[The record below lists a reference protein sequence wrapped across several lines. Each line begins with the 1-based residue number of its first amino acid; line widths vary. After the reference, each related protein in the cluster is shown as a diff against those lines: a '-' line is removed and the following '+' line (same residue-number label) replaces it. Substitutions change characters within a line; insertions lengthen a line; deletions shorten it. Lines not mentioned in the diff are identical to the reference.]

1 MKRKNLIIITC
12 LITFNCE
19 AFNPQRTY
27 QKKCSQCHS
36 VKSEIAEPAPSFV
49 ALEQK
54 RGDEWVKNY
63 IKTSN
68 SQEHDFSS
76 YATNEKKLN
85 ELINFIFVAGAGTDQ
100 EIRHLK
106 GDMKAG
112 RVLSSSCV
120 SCHGPS
126 GYSSNPEVP
135 HLRGQNG
142 AYLIAQL
149 KAFRD
154 GGRIDTNGTMSS
166 MAKSL
171 SDRDIVNISTYYET
185 LNND

>member
-1 MKRKNLIIITC
+1 MKNKNLIFIC
-12 LITFNCE
+12 GLIVFNCM
-19 AFNPQRTY
+19 AFNPQRTF
-27 QKKCSQCHS
+27 QKKCSECHS
-36 VKSEIAEPAPSFV
+36 VESEIAEPGPSFV

-54 RGDEWVKNY
+54 RGAEWVKNY
-63 IKTSN
+63 IKTS
-68 SQEHDFSS
+68 SSKEHNFST

-85 ELINFIFVAGAGTDQ
+85 ELVEFLFIAGAGTDK
-100 EIRHLK
+100 EIKNLK
-106 GDMKAG
+106 GDVKAG

-126 GYSSNPEVP
+126 GYSSNPEIP
-135 HLRGQNG
+135 HLRGQNA
-142 AYLIAQL
+142 AYLVSQL

-154 GGRIDTNGTMSS
+154 GSRVDANGAMSS

-171 SDRDIVNISTYYET
+171 SDRDIVNISTYYEN